1 MKKDAFVRISGWS
14 LIVGAIVFLP
24 GVSAMMLYDTQYAK
38 DLRSWR
44 EVGVFGRATPAQTPT
59 IFS

>member
-24 GVSAMMLYDTQYAK
+24 GVSAMMLYDTQYAINNWINLSK
-38 DLRSWR
+38 TLTGLSS
-44 EVGVFGRATPAQTPT
+44 EQCKK
-59 IFS
+59 